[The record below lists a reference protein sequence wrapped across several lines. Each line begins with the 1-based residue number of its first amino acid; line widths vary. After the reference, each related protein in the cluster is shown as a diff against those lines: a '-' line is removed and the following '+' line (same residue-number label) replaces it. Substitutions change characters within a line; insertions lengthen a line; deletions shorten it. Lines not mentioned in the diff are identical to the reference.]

1 MGLSVRALSRP
12 AVYCSA
18 NKAPVR
24 STSAS
29 LFCDLFSCSTF
40 LQRLGDHRFGYF
52 ILHSIDEAVPQVC
65 LIRCDFCCL
74 YVFRW
79 SQSTMDIM
87 GFSEARKVLGHS
99 LTFSLFTHCYF
110 DHVHSHWECLPMG
123 GRQRGNKSINASVL
137 FCLQVSCSDMDVY
150 GWPVTLLLAS
160 LLRSVADSQSCHAK
174 GPFQR
179 WRLSERPSRGWR
191 LHLLGILRIPPSHRV
206 LEQAPRFTV
215 VEIKWTPLN
224 Y

>member
-52 ILHSIDEAVPQVC
+52 ILHSIDEAVP
-65 LIRCDFCCL
+65 
-74 YVFRW
+74 
-79 SQSTMDIM
+79 
-87 GFSEARKVLGHS
+87 
-99 LTFSLFTHCYF
+99 
-110 DHVHSHWECLPMG
+110 
-123 GRQRGNKSINASVL
+123 
-137 FCLQVSCSDMDVY
+137 QVSCSDMDVY